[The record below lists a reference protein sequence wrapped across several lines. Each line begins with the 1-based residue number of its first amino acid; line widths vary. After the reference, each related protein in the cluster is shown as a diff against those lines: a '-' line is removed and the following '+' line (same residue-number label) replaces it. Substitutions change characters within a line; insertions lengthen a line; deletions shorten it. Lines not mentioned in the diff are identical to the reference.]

1 MVRLLF
7 QMIRIDFHIYFAM
20 LGKETGGCE
29 YIMAVH
35 KRLLSGY
42 GDTQFL
48 LAPMIL
54 QEKEEAGE
62 L

>member
-7 QMIRIDFHIYFAM
+7 QIIRLDFHMYPAM
-20 LGKETGGCE
+20 LGKETGGSE
-29 YIMAVH
+29 YIIAVQ

-42 GDTQFL
+42 SDIQFL
-48 LAPMIL
+48 LAPVIL